1 MKHYVSEGRAVYEDV
16 NHGLFSQKLAEWAIS
31 MMKTKEN
38 GRLVLI
44 KPVSVE
50 ELEKVFNELNINID
64 SKYLYTA
71 WYLFNMAKAD
81 YSKALPTDQMRA
93 YYVVETL
100 YDPDGCP
107 ESVLECFTAKMCA
120 AEIPIF
126 WEKYL

>member
-1 MKHYVSEGRAVYEDV
+1 MKHYVSEGRAAYEDV

-31 MMKTKEN
+31 MMKAKEN

-44 KPVSVE
+44 KPVGVE
-50 ELEKVFNELNINID
+50 ELEKVFNELNINLD

-100 YDPDGCP
+100 QDPDGCP